1 MLEQVLSALTQYGS
15 PALFVIVMIA
25 AAGVP
30 LPVTF
35 LLIVTGSLASQG
47 VINLWW
53 AIGMASAGSVIG
65 DQIGYAIGRWG
76 GSALIERFGRA
87 LGGQDRLKHAEAEA
101 RRWSGPAVFFT
112 RWLISPLGSSVNLA
126 SGIARYPWKR
136 FLLWDLLGKILGVV
150 IWVTLGRV
158 FSDRVQTFNHLLVHL
173 TWAIIAFAAAVL
185 VGRRLVSYLRPQEF
199 RRVAEPE
206 TAKSTTAGSA
216 G

>member
-47 VINLWW
+47 VINLLW

-87 LGGQDRLKHAEAEA
+87 LGTQGGL
-101 RRWSGPAVFFT
+101 RR
-112 RWLISPLGSSVNLA
+112 
-126 SGIARYPWKR
+126 RYK
-136 FLLWDLLGKILGVV
+136 
-150 IWVTLGRV
+150 
-158 FSDRVQTFNHLLVHL
+158 
-173 TWAIIAFAAAVL
+173 
-185 VGRRLVSYLRPQEF
+185 GRRHRLH
-199 RRVAEPE
+199 
-206 TAKSTTAGSA
+206 
-216 G
+216 